1 MELLILRHAIA
12 FPRDPKR
19 WPDDSERPLTMEGV
33 KRARR
38 AAAGLKRIA
47 KRPALVLTSPLVRA
61 RDTAAIF
68 AQTAHWPEATECAAL
83 SPDGPPEE
91 VLEMLTAPWRK
102 GRLCRCRRPSAPPRP
117 PAGAL
122 PARRRSLRGLRAQEE
137 RRRVGAVRGTASR
150 PSGCAHRPLPAWDIA
165 KDLTCLRPP
174 RAKRRGFERCWRPG
188 QTPPRR
194 PGANVRPPQPPCC
207 WHRRPS
213 TAAPATRARPGSR
226 REIPTRRRYRWRRA
240 CRPGCRPGC

>member
-68 AQTAHWPEATECAAL
+68 AQAAHWPEATECVAL
-83 SPDGPPEE
+83 SPAGAAEE
-91 VLEMLTAPWRK
+91 VLEVLRRRGAKADCAAVVGHQPHL
-102 GRLCRCRRPSAPPRP
+102 GRLLALCLRGDVRSEAFELKKSAIVCLQFDGAPRTRQGALEWSLPPRI
-117 PAGAL
+117 
-122 PARRRSLRGLRAQEE
+122 LRKL
-137 RRRVGAVRGTASR
+137 
-150 PSGCAHRPLPAWDIA
+150 
-165 KDLTCLRPP
+165 
-174 RAKRRGFERCWRPG
+174 
-188 QTPPRR
+188 
-194 PGANVRPPQPPCC
+194 
-207 WHRRPS
+207 
-213 TAAPATRARPGSR
+213 
-226 REIPTRRRYRWRRA
+226 
-240 CRPGCRPGC
+240 